1 MNLTKSVEKSVV
13 LVLMGVSTALGQST
27 QAVRPPATSVT
38 SQNQPQSE
46 PAIDKPLPEYAQELD
61 SASAALA
68 KVPADPLFKTDP
80 LGFFTRTTD
89 ASVNWM
95 ESSAKLR
102 FGATYTFLNQYAT
115 VIPDTAR
122 RHDQVSGRL
131 DFSGNWDVYDSGST
145 AGSIGLLVRSGTNIG
160 MSQQFNLNDQMGS
173 GIYLQCLQAGG
184 PQRPISLNILYW
196 RQDFMHKRLSFYVGK
211 IHPNQY
217 ISLSFYNNDE
227 RSQFL
232 NGENDGN
239 LAIASDGTYAGGG
252 AVDFQITHHL
262 YVHAL
267 AVDTE
272 GSQQTGIATLADQKY
287 LEAVEVGW
295 FAGFPG
301 TKYLNI
307 RGILWRDDTKS
318 QGSGHGVGIGFD
330 REFANGWTPF
340 GRYGFAT
347 ETGTS
352 VRQSASLGV
361 ANTHP
366 FSRRGDMFGASFNY
380 VQPTTNTAKRNES
393 LFETFYRV
401 RFTKSIEFGP
411 DLQVS
416 IHPMYAVKAYTS
428 TLLNARM
435 RIIF

>member
-1 MNLTKSVEKSVV
+1 
-13 LVLMGVSTALGQST
+13 
-27 QAVRPPATSVT
+27 
-38 SQNQPQSE
+38 
-46 PAIDKPLPEYAQELD
+46 
-61 SASAALA
+61 
-68 KVPADPLFKTDP
+68 
-80 LGFFTRTTD
+80 
-89 ASVNWM
+89 
-95 ESSAKLR
+95 
-102 FGATYTFLNQYAT
+102 
-115 VIPDTAR
+115 
-122 RHDQVSGRL
+122 
-131 DFSGNWDVYDSGST
+131 
-145 AGSIGLLVRSGTNIG
+145 
-160 MSQQFNLNDQMGS
+160 
-173 GIYLQCLQAGG
+173 
-184 PQRPISLNILYW
+184 
-196 RQDFMHKRLSFYVGK
+196 
-211 IHPNQY
+211 
-217 ISLSFYNNDE
+217 
-227 RSQFL
+227 L